1 MPLEKLCIKC
11 GYQRKPGDTAPETE
25 CPHCGAIYAKV
36 EGALRGEPLHYASE
50 PELEDGFWQSLRG
63 QIENWCQGRIWYGRA
78 LLLLWLAWIGIEHLR
93 DPLYTSLFGGLNLG
107 IHEAGHLVFRFDGE
121 FLAVAGGTIL
131 QLAAP
136 LGAAVM
142 FLRQP
147 DFFAL
152 SVCGAWL
159 ATNFY
164 NVATYLAD
172 ARAMELP
179 LVSIGGS
186 SDVIHDWHYMLSHL
200 HLLAWDTR
208 FASFTRLIAFLAM
221 WGSIAFGVWMLWK
234 MARSRKR
241 DDGVTDDAI

>member
-1 MPLEKLCIKC
+1 MLKVCIKC
-11 GYQRKPGDTAPETE
+11 GYQRRPEDTAPETE

-36 EGALRGEPLHYASE
+36 EAALRGEPLHYAPE
-50 PELEDGFWQSLRG
+50 PEQVDGFWQSLRG
-63 QIENWCQGRIWYGRA
+63 QIEGWCQGRIWYGRA
-78 LLLLWLAWIGIEHLR
+78 LLLLWLAWIGFDHLR

-107 IHEAGHLVFRFDGE
+107 IHEMGHLVFRFDGE

-136 LGAAVM
+136 VIAAIM

-147 DFFAL
+147 DYFAL
-152 SVCGAWL
+152 SVCGAWFS
-159 ATNFY
+159 TNLY
-164 NVATYLAD
+164 NVATYMGD
-172 ARAMELP
+172 ARAMVLP

-208 FASFTRLIAFLAM
+208 FASFTRFIAFLVM

-234 MARSRKR
+234 MAKSGKR
-241 DDGVTDDAI
+241 DDAVND

>member
-1 MPLEKLCIKC
+1 MHSAP
-11 GYQRKPGDTAPETE
+11 DTEE
-25 CPHCGAIYAKV
+25 V
-36 EGALRGEPLHYASE
+36 
-50 PELEDGFWQSLRG
+50 DGFWQSMRKE
-63 QIENWCQGRIWYGRA
+63 IEDWCQGRIWYGRA
-78 LLLLWLAWIGIEHLR
+78 LLLLWLAWVGVEHLR
-93 DPLYTSLFGGLNLG
+93 DSLYSSLFGGLNLG
-107 IHEAGHLVFRFDGE
+107 IHEAGHLLFRFNGE

-136 LGAAVM
+136 VGAAVM

-164 NVATYLAD
+164 NVATYMAD

-179 LVSIGGS
+179 LLSVGGG

-208 FASFTRLIAFLAM
+208 FASLTRLIAFLAM
-221 WGSIAFGVWMLWK
+221 WGSVAFGAWMLWK
-234 MARSRKR
+234 MAKTRPREPVAM
-241 DDGVTDDAI
+241 D

>member
-1 MPLEKLCIKC
+1 MPLEKICIKC
-11 GYQRKPGDTAPETE
+11 GYQRKPEDTAPETE

-36 EGALRGEPLHYASE
+36 EVALKAGHLHSA
-50 PELEDGFWQSLRG
+50 PETEEVDGFWQSMCG

-78 LLLLWLAWIGIEHLR
+78 LLLLWLAWVGVQHLR
-93 DPLYTSLFGGLNLG
+93 DPLYSSLFGGLNLG
-107 IHEAGHLVFRFDGE
+107 IHEAGHLLFRFDGE

-136 LGAAVM
+136 LGAAIM

-147 DFFAL
+147 DYFAL

-164 NVATYLAD
+164 NVATYMAD

-179 LVSIGGS
+179 LLSVGGGGGEI
-186 SDVIHDWHYMLSHL
+186 IHDWHYMLSAL
-200 HLLAWDTR
+200 RLLSWDTQL
-208 FASFTRLIAFLAM
+208 ASLTRLIAFLAM
-221 WGSIAFGVWMLWK
+221 WASIAFGAWMLWK
-234 MARSRKR
+234 MAKSKTR
-241 DDGVTDDAI
+241 DTAAGG

>member
-152 SVCGAWL
+152 SVCGAWFS
-159 ATNFY
+159 TNLY
-164 NVATYLAD
+164 NVATYMAD

-200 HLLAWDTR
+200 HLLVWDTR

-221 WGSIAFGVWMLWK
+221 WGSIAFGAWMLWK
-234 MARSRKR
+234 MAKSKPR
-241 DDGVTDDAI
+241 DPVAMD

>member
-1 MPLEKLCIKC
+1 MEKICIKC
-11 GYQRKPGDTAPETE
+11 GYQRKPSDTAPEGE
-25 CPHCGAIYAKV
+25 CTRCGAVYAKV
-36 EGALRGEPLHYASE
+36 EAALRGEPLHYA
-50 PELEDGFWQSLRG
+50 PETEQEDGFWQSMRG
-63 QIENWCQGRIWYGRA
+63 QIESWCQGRIWYVRA
-78 LLLLWLAWIGIEHLR
+78 LMLLWLAWIGIEHLR
-93 DPLYTSLFGGLNLG
+93 EPLYTSLFGGLNLG

-152 SVCGAWL
+152 SVCGAWFS
-159 ATNFY
+159 TNLY
-164 NVATYLAD
+164 NVATYMAD

-200 HLLAWDTR
+200 HLLVWDTR

-221 WGSIAFGVWMLWK
+221 WGSIAFGAWMLWK
-234 MARSRKR
+234 MAKSKPR
-241 DDGVTDDAI
+241 DPVAMD

>member
-1 MPLEKLCIKC
+1 MLKVCIKC
-11 GYQRKPGDTAPETE
+11 GYQRKPEDTAPETE

-36 EGALRGEPLHYASE
+36 EAALRGEQTHYV
-50 PELEDGFWQSLRG
+50 PETEQDDDFWQLLR
-63 QIENWCQGRIWYGRA
+63 IEIEKWCQGRIWYGRA

-131 QLAAP
+131 QVAAP
-136 LGAAVM
+136 VAASVM

-164 NVATYLAD
+164 NVATYIAD
-172 ARAMELP
+172 ARVMELP

-186 SDVIHDWHYMLSHL
+186 GDVIHDWHYMLSHL

-208 FASFTRLIAFLAM
+208 LASLTRLIAFLAM
-221 WGSIAFGVWMLWK
+221 WGSIAFGAWMLWK
-234 MARSRKR
+234 MAKSKPREPVAM
-241 DDGVTDDAI
+241 D